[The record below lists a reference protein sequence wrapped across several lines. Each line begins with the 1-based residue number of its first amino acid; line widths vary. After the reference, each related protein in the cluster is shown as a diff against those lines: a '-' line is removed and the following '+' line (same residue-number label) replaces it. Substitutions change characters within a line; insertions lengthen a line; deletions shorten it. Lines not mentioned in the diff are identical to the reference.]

1 MLRRYLWQVILA
13 LVIIGQ
19 SLAGC
24 CQLSSF
30 ISVLPR
36 TAPSQDQTPLVAPTN
51 PGADIISAPA
61 DWVLYQARRY
71 NYGFYHPP
79 GWQVSSEGTSRV
91 LLVGRN
97 GESFVLV
104 IVQAQCGLGGD
115 DASEESILNCL
126 ADSGEAAASV
136 GGEGYLL
143 AKDWQKE
150 QGRWIYAF
158 TYAVSSAFSRSNLKQ
173 YLLAS
178 ALPEHKM
185 LIGLYEAPVI
195 GPRTRSELRLL
206 MASFRYGRVVAQ
218 IVTPTPLPSPSVDAA
233 TPQPRVTLP
242 AAATIQ
248 PVIIPSGWIES
259 NCLGCGI
266 IFFRPSTWDLVREE
280 SDHMLLR
287 APDNEL
293 VLVGTTLPLCDM
305 SIDVD
310 PERALACLT
319 NYRSQQAPE
328 NADYELL
335 DNGYSRESQGV
346 FYWIEYRSSTPDDAR
361 PVYGLVIYGLLAD
374 NQMLSVE
381 YASVLHLPDAA
392 MRVDAYILANAVRV
406 GKALV
411 VTATPS
417 PQATPRP
424 ALTGRASPAWQ
435 EPLWSAKN

>member
-1 MLRRYLWQVILA
+1 MLRRYQWLVVLWLA
-13 LVIIGQ
+13 LIGQ

-24 CQLSSF
+24 GQLPSF
-30 ISVLPR
+30 ASVLPR
-36 TAPSQDQTPLVAPTN
+36 ITPSQDQTPLVAPTN
-51 PGADIISAPA
+51 PGTDVISVPA
-61 DWVLYQARRY
+61 DWVLYQARRFA
-71 NYGFYHPP
+71 YGFYYPP
-79 GWQVSSEGTSRV
+79 SWEVSSEGTSRV
-91 LLVGRN
+91 LLAGKN

-143 AKDWQKE
+143 AKDWQRE

-158 TYAVSSAFSRSNLKQ
+158 TYAVSSAFSHSNLKQ

-195 GPRTRSELRLL
+195 GPRTRSDLRLL

-233 TPQPRVTLP
+233 TAQPRATLP
-242 AAATIQ
+242 VTATIQ
-248 PVIIPSGWIES
+248 PAIVPSGWIES
-259 NCLGCGI
+259 NCLGCGV
-266 IFFRPSTWDLVREE
+266 IFFRPPTWDLIREE
-280 SDHMLLR
+280 SDHVLWR
-287 APDNEL
+287 APDNGL
-293 VLVGTTLPLCDM
+293 ILVGTTLPLCDM
-305 SIDVD
+305 SVGVD
-310 PERALACLT
+310 SEKALACLAF
-319 NYRSQQAPE
+319 YRSQQAPE

-335 DNGYSRESQGV
+335 DSGYSRESQGV

-381 YASVLHLPDAA
+381 YASVMHLADAA
-392 MRVDAYILANAVRV
+392 MRADTYILANTMRV
-406 GKALV
+406 GRALII
-411 VTATPS
+411 TATPS
-417 PQATPRP
+417 PQATLRP
-424 ALTGRASPAWQ
+424 APTGSATQAWQ